1 MSKRKISKK
10 KKESM
15 QSIAEERIR
24 ILLGKAFEA
33 MKEGREDLARRYCT
47 LARNIQLRYRV
58 RLKKEITLKYCKKC
72 HLPWIVGKTLK
83 VRTNSKER
91 CIEYICMCGYRK
103 RYRY

>member
-24 ILLGKAFEA
+24 ILLDKAFEA
-33 MKEGREDLARRYCT
+33 MKEGNEGFARRYCA
-47 LARNIQLRYRV
+47 LARKIQLRYRV
-58 RLKKEITLKYCKKC
+58 RLKKEIALKYCKKC
-72 HLPWIVGKTLK
+72 YLPWIIGKTLK
-83 VRTNSKER
+83 VRTNSKDR
-91 CIEYICMCGYRK
+91 CIEYICICGYKK